1 MDFAKDKNRTIID
14 RVPMSMPRA
23 VVVAAAVGTAFGLG
37 VVSARAA
44 GPSPEPQPVV
54 EVAAERGDVLA
65 QADARTKAYEAVV
78 KEATSTW
85 HAELTGP
92 ETAVGAVLP
101 KKSAAVAAPEEPS
114 SSPTVDTEVVK
125 APEPAVEVKPVVAET
140 QPAARDKNEDRD
152 DEEGDV
158 DTAGAK
164 PEKLAAAINKVL
176 GEQKKDA
183 TTTDNRRYAV
193 QLASTPKKDSAAR
206 EAADFIARGVPAK
219 VVAAEVP
226 GKGTMYRVRVSGLAT
241 RAAADAMKAR
251 IGQGL
256 VVTDD

>member
-44 GPSPEPQPVV
+44 GPAPEQQAVV
-54 EVAAERGDVLA
+54 EVAGERGDVLA
-65 QADARTKAYEAVV
+65 AADARTKAYEAVV
-78 KEATSTW
+78 KQATSTW

-92 ETAVGAVLP
+92 ETAVAAALP

-114 SSPTVDTEVVK
+114 SSPTVYAEVVK
-125 APEPAVEVKPVVAET
+125 APEPVVEAKPAVAET

-176 GEQKKDA
+176 GEKKEA
-183 TTTDNRRYAV
+183 SSSDNRRYAV
-193 QLASTPKKDSAAR
+193 QLASTPKKESATR
-206 EAADFIARGVPAK
+206 EAAEFVARGVPAK

>member
-44 GPSPEPQPVV
+44 GPSPEQQAVV

-78 KEATSTW
+78 KQATSTW

-92 ETAVGAVLP
+92 ESAVGAALP
-101 KKSAAVAAPEEPS
+101 TKSAAVAAPEAPS
-114 SSPTVDTEVVK
+114 SSPTVDAEVVR
-125 APEPAVEVKPVVAET
+125 APEPVVEAKPVVAET

-158 DTAGAK
+158 DNGAK

-176 GEQKKDA
+176 GEKKEA
-183 TTTDNRRYAV
+183 APADNRRYAV

-206 EAADFIARGVPAK
+206 EAADFVARGVPAK

>member
-1 MDFAKDKNRTIID
+1 MMDFAKDKNRTIVE
-14 RVPMSMPRA
+14 RAPMSMPRA

-44 GPSPEPQPVV
+44 GPSPEQQAVV
-54 EVAAERGDVLA
+54 EVDTDRGDALA
-65 QADARTKAYEAVV
+65 RADARTKAYEAVV
-78 KEATSTW
+78 KQATSTW

-92 ETAVGAVLP
+92 ETAVASALP
-101 KKSAAVAAPEEPS
+101 TKAAAVAAAEEPS
-114 SSPTVDTEVVK
+114 SSPTVDADVVR
-125 APEPAVEVKPVVAET
+125 APEPVVEAKPAVADAE
-140 QPAARDKNEDRD
+140 PAARDQNEDRD

-158 DTAGAK
+158 DTGAK

-176 GEQKKDA
+176 GEKKEPAPGD
-183 TTTDNRRYAV
+183 TRRYAV

-206 EAADFIARGVPAK
+206 EAADFVARGVPAK